1 MKNKELIDILA
12 AERIH
17 GALEEVLRKN
27 ELYIIAQNEHDRAC
41 EKLDEANLDMDQKK
55 IINNVL
61 STANHCGSMYGVAAY
76 RQGLDDGIELVLE
89 TLIRQ

>member
-27 ELYIIAQNEHDRAC
+27 ELYIMAQSEYDKAC
-41 EKLDEANLDMDQKK
+41 EKLDEAKLDMDQKK
-55 IINNVL
+55 
-61 STANHCGSMYGVAAY
+61 
-76 RQGLDDGIELVLE
+76 
-89 TLIRQ
+89 